1 LESVTWTIRSRKALA
16 AVVAFARSEAAAL
29 VAMSVIAGAVLAFIG
44 IADEMAEGDS
54 HAFDMAVLETL
65 HPQPGDPAGPAWLQ
79 HAAED
84 FTSLGSISVL
94 VTITLAA
101 GGFLVLRKRS
111 LEAGILAAALG
122 GGLALSQTLKD
133 LFDRARPPDAYR
145 AVEALNPSFP
155 SGHALLSAVVYLT
168 LGAMLARSTKSRT
181 IRTYVMT
188 GAILIAMLVGM
199 TRVYLGVHW
208 ASDVI
213 AGWCL
218 GAAWATACWL
228 FERWARAR
236 LGKPGGPPLDDQPPE
251 AARSASTTS

>member
-1 LESVTWTIRSRKALA
+1 VTWTARPRKALSD
-16 AVVAFARSEAAAL
+16 VYAFVRTEAAAL
-29 VAMSVIAGAVLAFIG
+29 VALSVIAGALLAFVG

-54 HAFDMAVLETL
+54 HAFDMAVLEAL
-65 HPQPGDPAGPAWLQ
+65 HPEPGNPIGPAWLQ

-84 FTSLGSISVL
+84 FTSFGSVSIL
-94 VTITLAA
+94 VTIALGAA
-101 GGFLVLRKRS
+101 GFLVLRKRR
-111 LEAGILAAALG
+111 LEAAILAVALG
-122 GGLALSQTLKD
+122 GGLAISEGLKG
-133 LFDRARPPDAYR
+133 FFGRVRPPDAYR

-188 GAILIAMLVGM
+188 GAILIAMLVGV

-208 ASDVI
+208 ASDVL

-218 GAAWATACWL
+218 GAAWATACWM

-236 LGKPGGPPLDDQPPE
+236 LGKPGGEALDSQTPE
-251 AARSASTTS
+251 AARSTSTTS